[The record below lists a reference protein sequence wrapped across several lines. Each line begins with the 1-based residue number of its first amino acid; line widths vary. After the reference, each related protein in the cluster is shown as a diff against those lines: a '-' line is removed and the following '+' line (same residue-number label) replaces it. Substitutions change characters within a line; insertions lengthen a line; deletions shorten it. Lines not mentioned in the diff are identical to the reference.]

1 MKKTPALRGNGNGSK
16 ELSRARKGTLKSAE
30 IFEEEQKYISP
41 GFQGIALH
49 SRIALACGH
58 NDVVTDEDG
67 NDYIDF
73 VSGIGVGSVGHC
85 HPHYVKALRKQA
97 GQLTYSSF
105 TTEVR
110 MKFLRLLASLLPK
123 PLSRIQLFSGGA
135 EAIEAA
141 FRLAKSVTKKFEFI
155 GFWGGFH
162 GKTGGVLGLLG
173 DEFKKDLGPFM
184 PGLYLSPFAYCYRC
198 PLKLQYP
205 SCGLACADHLR
216 QVIKLQSQQ
225 QVAAIIAEPIQGT
238 AGNIVPPSEFL
249 PAVQSIAKEFDALLI
264 SDEMQTGFA
273 RSGAMWGFEH
283 DKLSPDILTVGKGIG
298 GGFPLSGVIST
309 ETYCN
314 ARPYAL
320 PSGSSSSYGG
330 NPLAAAA
337 GLASLEI
344 ILKEKLAENS
354 RTVGSLLLRKF
365 KSFEDR
371 FEFVGEARGR
381 GLMIGIELV
390 KDKTTK
396 ERIDKKVCH
405 RIFHDCLKR
414 GLLSMSYSNPIRII
428 PPLTISE
435 TSAMQA
441 AAILEEVFMG
451 VQLDGSYKQ

>member
-1 MKKTPALRGNGNGSK
+1 MKKTKELPSGGRSPALSDG
-16 ELSRARKGTLKSAE
+16 RKGTSKSRG

-41 GFQGIALH
+41 GFQGIALY
-49 SRIALACGH
+49 SRIALARGR
-58 NDVVTDEDG
+58 NEIVTDEDG
-67 NDYIDF
+67 NQYIDF

-85 HPHYVKALRKQA
+85 HPHYVQALKKQVE
-97 GQLTYSSF
+97 QLTYSSF

-135 EAIEAA
+135 EAVEAA
-141 FRLAKSVTKKFEFI
+141 FRLAKSVTKKFEFV

-184 PGLYLSPFAYCYRC
+184 PGLTLSPFAYCYRC
-198 PLKLQYP
+198 PLKLRYP

-216 QVIKLQSQQ
+216 QVIKLQTQQ

-238 AGNIVPPSEFL
+238 AGNVVPPAEFL
-249 PAVQSIAKEFDALLI
+249 PAVQSIAKEFGALFI
-264 SDEMQTGFA
+264 SDEMQTGFGRA
-273 RSGAMWGFEH
+273 GGMWGFEH
-283 DKLSPDILTVGKGIG
+283 DNLSPDILTVGKGIG

-309 ETYCN
+309 EDYCN
-314 ARPYAL
+314 TPPYSL

-344 ILKEKLAENS
+344 ILEEKLVENS
-354 RTVGSLLLRKF
+354 RKVGDVLLRRF

-396 ERIDKKVCH
+396 ERIDKKICR

-428 PPLTISE
+428 PPLSISE
-435 TSAMQA
+435 SSAMQA
-441 AAILEEVFMG
+441 AAILEEVFME
-451 VQLDGSYKQ
+451 VQQDGSYKQ

>member
-1 MKKTPALRGNGNGSK
+1 MKRGKDFPRASHSTAFDNKPKGVSK
-16 ELSRARKGTLKSAE
+16 SRE
-30 IFEEEQKYISP
+30 IFEEEQKFISP
-41 GFQGIALH
+41 GFQGIALY
-49 SRIALACGH
+49 SRIALAKGR
-58 NDVVTDEDG
+58 NEIVTDEDG
-67 NDYIDF
+67 KQYIDF

-85 HPHYVKALRKQA
+85 HPHYVSALKKQVA
-97 GQLTYSSF
+97 RLTFSSF
-105 TTEVR
+105 ATEVR
-110 MKFLRLLASLLPK
+110 MKFLRLLASLLPE

-135 EAIEAA
+135 EAVEAA
-141 FRLAKSVTKKFEFI
+141 FRLAKSVTKRFEFV

-198 PLKLQYP
+198 PLKLRYP

-216 QVIKLQSQQ
+216 QVIKYQTQQ
-225 QVAAIIAEPIQGT
+225 QVAAIIVEPIQGT
-238 AGNIVPPSEFL
+238 AGNIVPPPEFL
-249 PAVQSIAKEFDALLI
+249 PAVQSIAREFGALLI
-264 SDEMQTGFA
+264 SDEMQTGFGRA
-273 RSGAMWGFEH
+273 GAMWGFEH
-283 DKLSPDILTVGKGIG
+283 DDLSPDILTVGKGIG

-309 ETYCN
+309 EQNCN
-314 ARPYAL
+314 ALPYSL

-344 ILKEKLAENS
+344 ILEERLVENS
-354 RTVGSLLLRKF
+354 RRVGEVLLRAF
-365 KSFEDR
+365 KAFEER

-390 KDKTTK
+390 KDKKTR
-396 ERIDKKVCH
+396 ERVDKKICH

-414 GLLSMSYSNPIRII
+414 GLLSMTYSNPIRII

-435 TSAMQA
+435 KSAMEA
-441 AAILEEVFMG
+441 VAILEEVFME
-451 VQLDGSYKQ
+451 VQQDGSYRG

>member
-1 MKKTPALRGNGNGSK
+1 MKKTK
-16 ELSRARKGTLKSAE
+16 ELPGGSQTQVLNDGRKGTSKSRR
-30 IFEEEQKYISP
+30 IFEEEQKFISP
-41 GFQGIALH
+41 GFQGIALY
-49 SRIALACGH
+49 SRIALARGR
-58 NDVVTDEDG
+58 NEIVTDEDG
-67 NDYIDF
+67 NQYIDF

-85 HPHYVKALRKQA
+85 HPHYVQALKKQVEE
-97 GQLTYSSF
+97 LTYSSF

-135 EAIEAA
+135 EAVEAA

-184 PGLYLSPFAYCYRC
+184 PGLTLSPFAYCYRC
-198 PLKLQYP
+198 PLKLRYP

-216 QVIKLQSQQ
+216 QVIKLQTQQ
-225 QVAAIIAEPIQGT
+225 QMAAIIVEPIQGT
-238 AGNIVPPSEFL
+238 AGNVVPPAEFL
-249 PAVQSIAKEFDALLI
+249 PAVQSIAKEFGALFI
-264 SDEMQTGFA
+264 SDEMQTGFG
-273 RSGAMWGFEH
+273 RSGGMWGFEH
-283 DKLSPDILTVGKGIG
+283 DNLSPDIVTVGKGIG

-309 ETYCN
+309 EDYCH
-314 ARPYAL
+314 APPYSL

-344 ILKEKLAENS
+344 ILKEKLVENS
-354 RTVGSLLLRKF
+354 RKVGDVLLKKF

-396 ERIDKKVCH
+396 ERIDRKVCH

-435 TSAMQA
+435 KSAMQA
-441 AAILEEVFMG
+441 AAILEEVFME
-451 VQLDGSYKQ
+451 VQQDGSYKQ

>member
-1 MKKTPALRGNGNGSK
+1 MKKTK
-16 ELSRARKGTLKSAE
+16 ELPGGSQTQVLSDGRKGTSKSRR

-41 GFQGIALH
+41 GFQGIALY
-49 SRIALACGH
+49 SRIALARGR
-58 NDVVTDEDG
+58 NEIVTDEDG
-67 NDYIDF
+67 NRYIDF

-85 HPHYVKALRKQA
+85 HPHYVQALKKQVEE
-97 GQLTYSSF
+97 LTYSSF

-135 EAIEAA
+135 EAVEAA

-184 PGLYLSPFAYCYRC
+184 PGLTLSPFAYCYRC
-198 PLKLQYP
+198 PLKLRYP

-216 QVIKLQSQQ
+216 QVIKLQTQQ
-225 QVAAIIAEPIQGT
+225 QMAAIIVEPIQGT
-238 AGNIVPPSEFL
+238 AGNVVPPAEFL
-249 PAVQSIAKEFDALLI
+249 PAVQSIAKEFGALFI
-264 SDEMQTGFA
+264 SDEMQTGFG
-273 RSGAMWGFEH
+273 RSGRMWGFEH
-283 DKLSPDILTVGKGIG
+283 DNLSPDIVTVGKGIG

-309 ETYCN
+309 EDYCN
-314 ARPYAL
+314 APPYSL

-344 ILKEKLAENS
+344 ILKEKLVENS
-354 RTVGSLLLRKF
+354 RKVGDVLLRKF

-396 ERIDKKVCH
+396 ERIDKKICH

-435 TSAMQA
+435 KSAMQA
-441 AAILEEVFMG
+441 AAILEEVFME
-451 VQLDGSYKQ
+451 VQQDGSYKQ

>member
-1 MKKTPALRGNGNGSK
+1 MKKTK
-16 ELSRARKGTLKSAE
+16 ELPGGSQTQVLNDGRKGTSKSRR
-30 IFEEEQKYISP
+30 IFEEEQKFISP
-41 GFQGIALH
+41 GFQGIALY
-49 SRIALACGH
+49 SRIALARGR
-58 NDVVTDEDG
+58 NEIVTDEDG
-67 NDYIDF
+67 NQYIDF

-85 HPHYVKALRKQA
+85 HPHYVQALKKQVEE
-97 GQLTYSSF
+97 LTYSSF

-135 EAIEAA
+135 EAVEAA

-184 PGLYLSPFAYCYRC
+184 PGLTLSPFAYCYRC
-198 PLKLQYP
+198 PLKLRYP

-216 QVIKLQSQQ
+216 QVIKLQTQQ
-225 QVAAIIAEPIQGT
+225 QMAAIIVEPIQGT
-238 AGNIVPPSEFL
+238 AGNVVPPAEFL
-249 PAVQSIAKEFDALLI
+249 PAVQSIAKEFGALFI
-264 SDEMQTGFA
+264 SDEMQTGFG
-273 RSGAMWGFEH
+273 RSGGMWGFEH
-283 DKLSPDILTVGKGIG
+283 DNLSPDIVTVGKGIG

-309 ETYCN
+309 EDYCH
-314 ARPYAL
+314 APPYSL

-344 ILKEKLAENS
+344 ILKEKLVENS
-354 RTVGSLLLRKF
+354 RKVGDVLLKKF

-396 ERIDKKVCH
+396 ERIDRKVCH

-435 TSAMQA
+435 KSAMQA
-441 AAILEEVFMG
+441 AAILEEVFME
-451 VQLDGSYKQ
+451 VHQDGSYKQ

>member
-1 MKKTPALRGNGNGSK
+1 
-16 ELSRARKGTLKSAE
+16 
-30 IFEEEQKYISP
+30 
-41 GFQGIALH
+41 
-49 SRIALACGH
+49 
-58 NDVVTDEDG
+58 
-67 NDYIDF
+67 
-73 VSGIGVGSVGHC
+73 VGSVGHC
-85 HPHYVKALRKQA
+85 HPHYVQALKKQVE
-97 GQLTYSSF
+97 QLTYSSF

-135 EAIEAA
+135 EAVEAA
-141 FRLAKSVTKKFEFI
+141 FRLAKSVTKKFEFV

-184 PGLYLSPFAYCYRC
+184 PGLTLSPFAYCYRC
-198 PLKLQYP
+198 PLKLRYP

-216 QVIKLQSQQ
+216 QVIKLQTQQ

-238 AGNIVPPSEFL
+238 AGNVVPPAEFL
-249 PAVQSIAKEFDALLI
+249 PAVQSIAKEFGALFI
-264 SDEMQTGFA
+264 SDEMQTGFGRA
-273 RSGAMWGFEH
+273 GGMWGFEH
-283 DKLSPDILTVGKGIG
+283 DNLSPDILTVGKGIG

-309 ETYCN
+309 EDYCN
-314 ARPYAL
+314 APPYSL

-344 ILKEKLAENS
+344 ILEEKLVENS
-354 RTVGSLLLRKF
+354 RKVGDVLLRRF

-396 ERIDKKVCH
+396 ERIDKKICR

-435 TSAMQA
+435 SSAMQA
-441 AAILEEVFMG
+441 AAILEEVFME
-451 VQLDGSYKQ
+451 VQQDGSYKQ

>member
-1 MKKTPALRGNGNGSK
+1 MKKTK
-16 ELSRARKGTLKSAE
+16 ELPGGSQTQVLNDGRKGTSKSRR
-30 IFEEEQKYISP
+30 IFEEEQKFISP
-41 GFQGIALH
+41 GFQGIALY
-49 SRIALACGH
+49 SRIALARGR
-58 NDVVTDEDG
+58 NEIVTDEDG
-67 NDYIDF
+67 NQYIDF

-85 HPHYVKALRKQA
+85 HPHYVQALKKQVEE
-97 GQLTYSSF
+97 LTYSSF

-135 EAIEAA
+135 EAVEAA

-184 PGLYLSPFAYCYRC
+184 PGLTLSPFAYCYRC
-198 PLKLQYP
+198 PLKLRYP

-216 QVIKLQSQQ
+216 QVIKLQTQQ
-225 QVAAIIAEPIQGT
+225 QMAAIIVEPIQGT
-238 AGNIVPPSEFL
+238 AGNVVPPAEFL
-249 PAVQSIAKEFDALLI
+249 PAVQSIAKEFGALFI
-264 SDEMQTGFA
+264 SDEMQTGFG
-273 RSGAMWGFEH
+273 RSGGMWGFEH
-283 DKLSPDILTVGKGIG
+283 DNLSPDIVTVGKGIG

-309 ETYCN
+309 EDYCH
-314 ARPYAL
+314 APPYSL

-344 ILKEKLAENS
+344 ILKEKLVENS
-354 RTVGSLLLRKF
+354 RKVGDVLLRKF

-396 ERIDKKVCH
+396 ERIGKKICH

-435 TSAMQA
+435 KSAMQA
-441 AAILEEVFMG
+441 AAILEEVFME
-451 VQLDGSYKQ
+451 VQQDGSYKQ

>member
-1 MKKTPALRGNGNGSK
+1 MKGGKFVPATSSSPHSGKQGTSKSRG
-16 ELSRARKGTLKSAE
+16 
-30 IFEEEQKYISP
+30 IFEGEQKFISP
-41 GFQGIALH
+41 GFQGVALY
-49 SRIALACGH
+49 SRLALAQGR
-58 NDVVTDEDG
+58 NEIVTDEDG
-67 NDYIDF
+67 NRYIDF

-85 HPHYVKALRKQA
+85 HPHYVSALKRQLER
-97 GQLTYSSF
+97 LTYSSF

-135 EAIEAA
+135 EAVEAA
-141 FRLAKSVTKKFEFI
+141 FRLAKSVTKRFEFV

-198 PLKLQYP
+198 PLKLSYP
-205 SCGLACADHLR
+205 SCGLACAEHLR
-216 QVIKLQSQQ
+216 QVVKVQTQQ
-225 QVAAIIAEPIQGT
+225 QVAAIIVEPIQGT
-238 AGNIVPPSEFL
+238 AGNIVPPPEFL
-249 PAVQSIAKEFDALLI
+249 PAVQSIAREFGALLI
-264 SDEMQTGFA
+264 SDEMQTGFGRA
-273 RSGAMWGFEH
+273 GAMWGFEH
-283 DKLSPDILTVGKGIG
+283 DHLSPDVLTVGKGIG

-309 ETYCN
+309 EENCN
-314 ARPYAL
+314 ALPYSL

-344 ILKEKLAENS
+344 ILKEKLVENS
-354 RTVGSLLLRKF
+354 RRLGADLLSKF
-365 KSFEDR
+365 KAFEDR

-390 KDKTTK
+390 KDKKTR
-396 ERIDKKVCH
+396 ERVGKKVCH

-414 GLLSMSYSNPIRII
+414 GLLSMTYSNPIRII

-435 TSAMQA
+435 KSAMQA
-441 AAILEEVFMG
+441 VAILEEVFTEI
-451 VQLDGSYKQ
+451 QKDGSYRA

>member
-1 MKKTPALRGNGNGSK
+1 MKKTKELPGGSHTPALSDGRRGTSK
-16 ELSRARKGTLKSAE
+16 SRR

-41 GFQGIALH
+41 GFQGIALY
-49 SRIALACGH
+49 SRIALARGR
-58 NDVVTDEDG
+58 NEIVTDEDG
-67 NDYIDF
+67 NQYIDF

-85 HPHYVKALRKQA
+85 HPHYVQALKKQVEE
-97 GQLTYSSF
+97 LTYSSF

-135 EAIEAA
+135 EAVEAA

-184 PGLYLSPFAYCYRC
+184 PGLTLSPFAYCYRC
-198 PLKLQYP
+198 PLKLRYP

-216 QVIKLQSQQ
+216 QVIKLQTQQ
-225 QVAAIIAEPIQGT
+225 QMAAIIVEPIQGT
-238 AGNIVPPSEFL
+238 AGNVVPPAEFL
-249 PAVQSIAKEFDALLI
+249 PAVQSIAKEFGALFI
-264 SDEMQTGFA
+264 SDEMQTGFG
-273 RSGAMWGFEH
+273 RSGRMWGFEH
-283 DKLSPDILTVGKGIG
+283 DNLSPDIVTVGKGIG

-309 ETYCN
+309 EDYCH
-314 ARPYAL
+314 APPYSL

-344 ILKEKLAENS
+344 ILKEKLVENS
-354 RTVGSLLLRKF
+354 RKVGDLLLKKL

-396 ERIDKKVCH
+396 ERIDKKICH

-435 TSAMQA
+435 KSAMQA
-441 AAILEEVFMG
+441 ADILEEVFME
-451 VQLDGSYKQ
+451 VQQDGSYKQ